1 MCDVALI
8 SHFRVYGT
16 VKVPACLAPIWAD
29 HNAIECVGKVLE
41 FRNSSIP
48 VVKIPTCAMEKI
60 DHGQFL
66 RQVFNSLRK
75 NNQTGDV
82 LIHIIAEDKQGVDSC
97 RHWYAC
103 ESEGQEKESIKHDT
117 IYQSLYYR
125 AMVFSSITFLLYFL
139 PPFLVAYR
147 LGGSKFQNAILLIA
161 SVIFYAWGAMS
172 FLPIL
177 LISCVV
183 NFYLVRELDKLSG
196 SKRVRAVSASV
207 ILNVGLLVYFKY
219 ANFIVENIAPNHFEW
234 SEVALPIGISFF
246 SFQSLSY
253 SLDVHRQTV
262 KPLKKLN
269 EYLVYILSF
278 PQMIAGPIVRFT
290 EVEKALRKRTV
301 ANADWL
307 NGFYRFALGLSK
319 KVLIANTLASV
330 FPLDIAVVAGG
341 FEGWSAPHACIAIFA
356 FTFQIYF
363 DFSGYSDMAIGLG
376 RMLGFKFPE
385 NFRQPYRA
393 TSITD
398 FWRRWHITLSSW
410 MKDYLYI
417 PLGGNRVSS
426 NARLYMNLV
435 LVFAVSGLWHGASW
449 NFLIWGLYH
458 GVFLILDRIFLRD
471 LLKQLPNV
479 LSRTITFGF
488 VVVGWV
494 FFAIEDFDLALSFFS
509 QMLNG
514 EIMSLEIWAQE
525 LSFLKAR
532 EIFVLFASFIFSSTA
547 LYDTFKLDDSR
558 PLRMAGVGVAMFL
571 LSVSYLAGSDF
582 NPFIYFR
589 F

>member
-1 MCDVALI
+1 
-8 SHFRVYGT
+8 
-16 VKVPACLAPIWAD
+16 
-29 HNAIECVGKVLE
+29 
-41 FRNSSIP
+41 
-48 VVKIPTCAMEKI
+48 
-60 DHGQFL
+60 
-66 RQVFNSLRK
+66 
-75 NNQTGDV
+75 
-82 LIHIIAEDKQGVDSC
+82 
-97 RHWYAC
+97 
-103 ESEGQEKESIKHDT
+103 
-117 IYQSLYYR
+117 
-125 AMVFSSITFLLYFL
+125 MVFSSITFLLYFL

-147 LGGSKFQNAILLIA
+147 LGGAKFQNAILLIA

-177 LISCVV
+177 LTSCVV
-183 NFYLVRELDKLSG
+183 NFYLVRELDQLSG
-196 SKRVRAVSASV
+196 KKRSRAVGASV

-219 ANFIVENIAPNHFEW
+219 ANFIVENIAPHHFEW
-234 SEVALPIGISFF
+234 SDVALPIGISFF

-262 KPLKKLN
+262 KPLKKLS
-269 EYLVYILSF
+269 EYMVYILSF

-290 EVEKALRKRTV
+290 EVEKALRMRTV
-301 ANADWL
+301 ENADWL

-319 KVLIANTLASV
+319 KVLIANTLASI
-330 FPLDIAVVAGG
+330 FPIDIAVASGG
-341 FEGWSAPHACIAIFA
+341 FEGWSAPHAFIAILA

-435 LVFAVSGLWHGASW
+435 LVFAISGLWHGASW

-471 LLKQLPNV
+471 VLQRLPHII
-479 LSRTITFGF
+479 SRTLTFGF

-494 FFAIEDFDLALSFFS
+494 FFAIEDVNLALGFFR
-509 QMLNG
+509 QLFHG
-514 EIMSLEIWAQE
+514 GLISLEIWTQE
-525 LSFLKAR
+525 MSVLKAR
-532 EIFVLFASFIFSSTA
+532 EIVVLLAACVISGTA

-558 PLRMAGVGVAMFL
+558 PIRMAVIGVGL
-571 LSVSYLAGSDF
+571 LLVSVSYLAGSDF